1 MSAKVDLSEAALA
14 QLPHW
19 LVLSQIFVI
28 GELTYIVVASY
39 NLLE

>member
-28 GELTYIVVASY
+28 GELTYKVVYS
-39 NLLE
+39 